1 MPNSWIIISHL
12 GGICESWI
20 IHLGFGFSHGQRPL
34 RFQLWWWITSRFLLR
49 MSFQAATCIVIC
61 KAYIQSVIFVF
72 LVRVSSWQLILWS
85 PDMLHW
91 CETANTYPYFFCVSE
106 CRTSHLH
113 CNTQDGSTSRS
124 SDNNRPQEHPVEA
137 FLSKIRGKVEAKES
151 CTRQPDPTE
160 QRQTTKRPSLWWW
173 W

>member
-1 MPNSWIIISHL
+1 MVAGKGWRNQEKRGRRRSRSRRRHGEL
-12 GGICESWI
+12 RGGDGE
-20 IHLGFGFSHGQRPL
+20 LPGRLAVLQPAKL
-34 RFQLWWWITSRFLLR
+34 Q
-49 MSFQAATCIVIC
+49 
-61 KAYIQSVIFVF
+61 
-72 LVRVSSWQLILWS
+72 
-85 PDMLHW
+85 P
-91 CETANTYPYFFCVSE
+91 E

-160 QRQTTKRPSLWWW
+160 QRQTTKRPSL
-173 W
+173 

>member
-1 MPNSWIIISHL
+1 MVAGKGWRNQEKRGRRRSRSRRRHGEL
-12 GGICESWI
+12 RGGDGE
-20 IHLGFGFSHGQRPL
+20 LPGRLAVLQPAKLQPGRPRRPL
-34 RFQLWWWITSRFLLR
+34 R
-49 MSFQAATCIVIC
+49 AA
-61 KAYIQSVIFVF
+61 
-72 LVRVSSWQLILWS
+72 L
-85 PDMLHW
+85 
-91 CETANTYPYFFCVSE
+91 E

-160 QRQTTKRPSLWWW
+160 QRQTTKRPSL
-173 W
+173 